1 MGVPQIYCTSAV
13 ERARKYIHLEIQCGA
28 NKNIGKYVGKAR
40 QKYLYKYPRT
50 DVQQKYLYK
59 YLRTAKCGEGRAH
72 KYTARPLMWVAHT
85 DCQDSIFTLNDIEI
99 H

>member
-50 DVQQKYLYK
+50 
-59 YLRTAKCGEGRAH
+59 ASAEERAH
-72 KYTARPLMWVAHT
+72 KYTASPLMWVAHT
-85 DCQDSIFTLNDIEI
+85 DC
-99 H
+99 